1 MSRRAFSVLL
11 AAALGIF
18 TLSAVTIPGYA
29 QSSTLTILH
38 VNDTHSTLFPFG
50 PHAQFGGIARMA
62 TLIKER
68 RAAAGAS
75 VLAFHA
81 GDVFVGTFEFNK
93 YLGYP
98 ELKITEGL
106 YDALGLGNHEF
117 DLGFEPLAG
126 ILSGAMGN
134 QGPVAVPI
142 LCANLDTTDLPLAA
156 LVQKRIKK
164 KVGGLTVG
172 ITAVVNA
179 EPQNYSSEVAARL
192 SDPYQAAGVQA
203 ATLRG
208 QGCQV
213 VVCISHLGKTA
224 DVMGLSQVPGI
235 DIVIGG
241 HSHDALPQPIAAG
254 GKVIVQAG
262 EFGKFLGELKVEV
275 AGGTAKLVSYALYP
289 VNRDVQEDAT
299 LVPLLNAL
307 RDGIVNDPRFGPVYT
322 KLVAWAERDL
332 DRRWV
337 EAEPERDTGLGNLVT
352 DALRKGVHGY
362 GFPADISLEANGYLA
377 AKILAGKV
385 VGNDIMR
392 AVPYGY
398 DQASGLGFK
407 VHCVLIAGAQLLAG
421 LEYSLTYVEY
431 TDEISMQVSG
441 LTFRYD
447 SRNPPSSQLGQLSR
461 LDPTSVFIQGQPVDP
476 QGLYWVA
483 LNEQLYKSLVTL
495 GLQPF
500 NHIETGLFEYNLV
513 KSFMQKLN
521 QVDYE
526 PEGRILDR
534 KYKAAGDMR

>member
-1 MSRRAFSVLL
+1 MSRRVLSVLL
-11 AAALGIF
+11 AGALGVFVLAAI
-18 TLSAVTIPGYA
+18 AVPGSA
-29 QSSTLTILH
+29 QSSKLTILH
-38 VNDTHSTLFPFG
+38 ANDTHSTLFPFG
-50 PHAQFGGIARMA
+50 PRAQFGGIARMS
-62 TLIKER
+62 TLVKER
-68 RAAAGAS
+68 RAAAGES

-81 GDVFVGTFEFNK
+81 GDVFVGSFEFNK

-98 ELKITEGL
+98 ELKIMEGL
-106 YDALGLGNHEF
+106 YNAMGLGNHEF

-126 ILSGAMGN
+126 ILSGALGS

-156 LVQKRIKK
+156 LVQKGIKK
-164 KVGGLTVG
+164 TVGGLTVG

-179 EPQNYSSEVAARL
+179 DPQNYSAEVAARL
-192 SDPYQAAGVQA
+192 TDPYEAAGVQA
-203 ATLRG
+203 ATLRA

-224 DVMGLSQVPGI
+224 DVIGLSQVPGI
-235 DIVIGG
+235 DIIVGG
-241 HSHDALPQPIAAG
+241 HSHDALPQPLVVG

-262 EFGKFLGELKVEV
+262 EFGKYLGELKVELT
-275 AGGTAKLVSYALYP
+275 GGAAKFVSYKLYP
-289 VNRDVQEDAT
+289 VDRDVQEDAT
-299 LVPLLNAL
+299 LLPLLNVL
-307 RDGIVNDPRFGPVYT
+307 RDGIVTDPRFGPVYT

-332 DRRWV
+332 ERRWV
-337 EAEPERDTGLGNLVT
+337 ETEPERDTGLGNLVT
-352 DALRKGVHGY
+352 DAMRKGVHGY
-362 GFPADISLEANGYLA
+362 GFPADIALEANGYLG

-385 VGNDIMR
+385 VGNDILR

-398 DQASGLGFK
+398 DPASGLGFK

-447 SRNPPSSQLGQLSR
+447 SRHPPSGQLGQLSR
-461 LDPTSVFIQGQPVDP
+461 LDPTSVRIQGQPVNP
-476 QGLYWVA
+476 EGLYWVA
-483 LNEQLYKSLVTL
+483 LNEQLYKSLVAL

-500 NHIETGLFEYNLV
+500 SHIDTGLFEYNLV
-513 KSFMQKLN
+513 RSFMMQLN

-534 KYKAAGDMR
+534 KYKTATDTR

>member
-1 MSRRAFSVLL
+1 MSRRVLSVLL
-11 AAALGIF
+11 AGALGVFVLAAI
-18 TLSAVTIPGYA
+18 AVPGSA
-29 QSSTLTILH
+29 QSSKLTILH
-38 VNDTHSTLFPFG
+38 ANDTHSTLFPFG
-50 PHAQFGGIARMA
+50 PRAQFGGISRMS
-62 TLIKER
+62 TLVKER
-68 RAAAGAS
+68 RAAAGES

-81 GDVFVGTFEFNK
+81 GDVFVGSFEFNK

-98 ELKITEGL
+98 ELKIMEGL
-106 YDALGLGNHEF
+106 YNAMGLGNHEF

-126 ILSGAMGN
+126 ILSGALGS

-156 LVQKRIKK
+156 LVQKGIKK
-164 KVGGLTVG
+164 TVGGLTVG

-179 EPQNYSSEVAARL
+179 DPQNYSAEVAARL
-192 SDPYQAAGVQA
+192 TDPYEAAGVQA
-203 ATLRG
+203 ATLRA

-224 DVMGLSQVPGI
+224 DVIGLSQVPGI
-235 DIVIGG
+235 DIIVGG
-241 HSHDALPQPIAAG
+241 HSHDALPQPLVAG

-262 EFGKFLGELKVEV
+262 EFGKYLGELKVELT
-275 AGGTAKLVSYALYP
+275 GGAAKFVSYKLYP
-289 VNRDVQEDAT
+289 VDRDVQEDAT
-299 LVPLLNAL
+299 LLPLLNVL
-307 RDGIVNDPRFGPVYT
+307 RDGIVTDPRFGPVYT

-332 DRRWV
+332 ERRWV
-337 EAEPERDTGLGNLVT
+337 ETEPERDTGLGNLVT
-352 DALRKGVHGY
+352 DAMRKGVHGY
-362 GFPADISLEANGYLA
+362 GFPADIALEANGYLG

-385 VGNDIMR
+385 VGNDILR

-398 DQASGLGFK
+398 DPASGLGFK

-447 SRNPPSSQLGQLSR
+447 SRHPPSGQLGQLSR
-461 LDPTSVFIQGQPVDP
+461 LDPTSVRIQGQPINP
-476 QGLYWVA
+476 EGLYWVA
-483 LNEQLYKSLVTL
+483 LNEQLYKSLVAL

-500 NHIETGLFEYNLV
+500 SHIDTGLFEYNLV
-513 KSFMQKLN
+513 RSFMMKLN

-534 KYKAAGDMR
+534 KYKTAADAR